1 MRNILIYF
9 ICFLLFFSCK
19 SEGKNNIEEKKN
31 VVSAD
36 SITIRQNPIQE
47 NEIWYFYDISHYP
60 VLDLKGIEREKL
72 KKEIK
77 IYTIELKGNRIFV
90 SNSCSNIEYINLRK
104 KSLNYFTN
112 QDNLERY
119 SNVLSNE
126 GIELLDSINIIR
138 SALPEEECNYPFG
151 EIIKIDNFL
160 IVLYEGYLVY
170 FSKVKLPDNFTDAY
184 NKLSSVSLP
193 IDYDLIDSLADIK
206 FISIPAKFK
215 YFFDLDYLSNY
226 KGVKLPKT
234 DLNIRTVLIS
244 AHQEGGEK
252 NLYLYTLSQSGEI
265 IDRLILFSIEGETKQ
280 GNNVGNTFNI
290 DENYHIKITE
300 TSENNIKIVKNYK
313 INDSGKFIEIE
324 K

>member
-1 MRNILIYF
+1 M
-9 ICFLLFFSCK
+9 
-19 SEGKNNIEEKKN
+19 
-31 VVSAD
+31 
-36 SITIRQNPIQE
+36 
-47 NEIWYFYDISHYP
+47 
-60 VLDLKGIEREKL
+60 
-72 KKEIK
+72 
-77 IYTIELKGNRIFV
+77 
-90 SNSCSNIEYINLRK
+90 
-104 KSLNYFTN
+104 
-112 QDNLERY
+112 
-119 SNVLSNE
+119 
-126 GIELLDSINIIR
+126 
-138 SALPEEECNYPFG
+138 
-151 EIIKIDNFL
+151 
-160 IVLYEGYLVY
+160 
-170 FSKVKLPDNFTDAY
+170 
-184 NKLSSVSLP
+184 SLP
-193 IDYDLIDSLADIK
+193 IDYDLIDSLEDIK

>member
-19 SEGKNNIEEKKN
+19 SEGKNIIEEKKN

-77 IYTIELKGNRIFV
+77 TYTIELKGNRIFV

-184 NKLSSVSLP
+184 NKLPSVSLP

-252 NLYLYTLSQSGEI
+252 NLYLYTLSQRGEI
-265 IDRLILFSIEGETKQ
+265 IDRLILFSIEGETKLS
-280 GNNVGNTFNI
+280 NNVGNTFNI